1 MSKALS
7 TKLKAKVIEAKTQ
20 TEKPRRTPIPISQI
34 KNKINSY
41 LINEYGPNCSNKYKY
56 IYQITQNLLYNR
68 PTHLVSIFK
77 DEMISDFIDEFLKK
91 FYKKKDSLKKL
102 PQYYEFYTNYQNY
115 FCIPTFR
122 VNFYNKK
129 IYQQREKK
137 ARCFYNEKFKEMDNT
152 LTESEKNMGI
162 CAISVDGKSLR
173 GNLYYKNKNEKIKT
187 FFNKDVKEI
196 LEKES
201 INYSSINNTLTLN
214 ESGSKLKSNSSYL
227 LNTTSNEESLCDI
240 MNGLYNKKLFEKKN
254 KEEKNHNK
262 INSYKNIKNILTK
275 KNCMKNNIKIVLK
288 KKVINFK
295 NDNNS
300 VNNYETSE
308 INNTKKLSKK
318 TGVKNLKIILNN
330 KYEESGSI
338 RSNRKIV
345 KKIGLW
351 KAINDN
357 KENRHVKSQDNYIT
371 KKRDNLL
378 TFHKNKISTKNIS
391 YFSINKK
398 KPVPTSKTNI
408 SVKNQKNE
416 NVKNKI
422 KNIFRNHKIKDFSRN
437 SNYSKDKIGN
447 IKKTS
452 YRQIRLSRSNINL
465 DIKNPNE
472 SLLNKIKN
480 KVNNILQ
487 KKGKRKEKINLK
499 TTQENFRK
507 NRLFTNYSSAKRT
520 PNGLEIYYHNFNTNK
535 ENNFLTNNHFRN
547 NKKLDYKSNSNFF
560 KSNKL
565 SKSPSISEFVKFIIN
580 QKNIQ
585 SYKTNK
591 NSQRN
596 YQTIEQRTNNIQ
608 NLNININ
615 NQINI
620 RLNSNIN
627 EIPNFS
633 SNNNK
638 YRNKFQMK
646 LGSKNYKHKNR
657 NKSINF
663 NTNRNV
669 MIKYNSSMPTFL
681 SNNNKIKRIKVF
693 HNNSLLET
701 NIKSKINTNKK
712 KFIFHKGK
720 NISNS

>member
-7 TKLKAKVIEAKTQ
+7 TKLKAKVIEAMTQ
-20 TEKPRRTPIPISQI
+20 TEKPRRTQIPISQI

-91 FYKKKDSLKKL
+91 FYKKNDSLKKL
-102 PQYYEFYTNYQNY
+102 PQYYEFYSNYQNY

-214 ESGSKLKSNSSYL
+214 ESGSKLKSDSSYL

-240 MNGLYNKKLFEKKN
+240 MNGLYNKKLFKKKN

-338 RSNRKIV
+338 RSNRKIA

-378 TFHKNKISTKNIS
+378 TFHKNKIVTRNIS
-391 YFSINKK
+391 YISRYKK
-398 KPVPTSKTNI
+398 KSFSKSKNNISSKTKKSYNEPNTVHI
-408 SVKNQKNE
+408 S
-416 NVKNKI
+416 KI
-422 KNIFRNHKIKDFSRN
+422 K
-437 SNYSKDKIGN
+437 
-447 IKKTS
+447 
-452 YRQIRLSRSNINL
+452 
-465 DIKNPNE
+465 
-472 SLLNKIKN
+472 
-480 KVNNILQ
+480 
-487 KKGKRKEKINLK
+487 
-499 TTQENFRK
+499 
-507 NRLFTNYSSAKRT
+507 
-520 PNGLEIYYHNFNTNK
+520 
-535 ENNFLTNNHFRN
+535 
-547 NKKLDYKSNSNFF
+547 
-560 KSNKL
+560 
-565 SKSPSISEFVKFIIN
+565 
-580 QKNIQ
+580 
-585 SYKTNK
+585 
-591 NSQRN
+591 
-596 YQTIEQRTNNIQ
+596 
-608 NLNININ
+608 
-615 NQINI
+615 
-620 RLNSNIN
+620 
-627 EIPNFS
+627 
-633 SNNNK
+633 
-638 YRNKFQMK
+638 
-646 LGSKNYKHKNR
+646 
-657 NKSINF
+657 
-663 NTNRNV
+663 
-669 MIKYNSSMPTFL
+669 
-681 SNNNKIKRIKVF
+681 
-693 HNNSLLET
+693 
-701 NIKSKINTNKK
+701 
-712 KFIFHKGK
+712 
-720 NISNS
+720 